1 MKIDIK
7 NKNEEII
14 KDLLGSDDGNLSI
27 IKEYYNVG
35 INYFKGEISINCD
48 DEKINKAIIDI
59 VNILIMLLENKV
71 LIKKRDVSFVIDA
84 YEKGKKDEIV
94 ELYLNNETI
103 IKTKTGLLIKPK
115 SFNQKRY
122 ADEIKKQSL
131 VFGIGPAGTGKT
143 FLAVAWAVKMLKDGN
158 IKKIILTRP
167 AVEAGE
173 SLGFLPG
180 DLKEKVDPYLR
191 PLYDAL
197 YDLLGKDLTDS
208 YIKSGILEIAPLA
221 YMRGRTLERAFVIL
235 DEAQN
240 TTYSQ
245 MKMFL
250 TRMGYNSKMVVT
262 GDISQIDLPKG
273 VTSGL
278 KEALKILQD
287 EKDIKFCYFDKIDV
301 IRHPLV
307 KKIIARYEKYENKS
321 NK

>member
-1 MKIDIK
+1 MQIDIK

-14 KDLLGSDDGNLSI
+14 KNFLGTDDSNLLVL
-27 IKEYYNVG
+27 KEYYKVN
-35 INYFKGEISINCD
+35 ITYFKGEINTNTDNEI
-48 DEKINKAIIDI
+48 INKAIFEII
-59 VNILIMLLENKV
+59 KICTTLLENNIILKQ
-71 LIKKRDVSFVIDA
+71 RDISFIIDA
-84 YEKGKKDEIV
+84 YEKNKKDEIIS
-94 ELYLNNETI
+94 LYLNDEI
-103 IKTKTGLLIKPK
+103 IVKTKTGLIIKPK

-122 ADEIKKQSL
+122 ADEIKKSSL
-131 VFGIGPAGTGKT
+131 TFGIGPAGTGKT
-143 FLAVAWAVKMLKDGN
+143 FLAVAYAVKMLKEGI

-197 YDLLGKDLTDS
+197 YDLLGKDLTDT
-208 YIKSGILEIAPLA
+208 YIRTGILEIAPLA
-221 YMRGRTLERAFVIL
+221 YMRGRTLEKAFVIL

-250 TRMGYNSKMVVT
+250 TRMGYNSKMIVT

-278 KEALKILQD
+278 KEAIKILSD

-307 KKIIARYEKYENKS
+307 KKIIARYEDYENKS